1 MKTLSMALLTI
12 WITFAH
18 TLAQA
23 QTPSGKISGV
33 VVGTDQKPIDG
44 ASLTL
49 LTAQDST
56 TVKTL
61 LGNANGAFAFDNLPN
76 GNYQLRVTV
85 MGYLNY
91 KSAPISIGDKS
102 LVNLPAIVLK
112 QVGKTLKEVAITA
125 QKDFVEQKIDRTVV
139 NVNALISN
147 TGANALEVLE
157 KTPGVLVD
165 ENGTIS
171 FKGKS
176 GVMVLIDDKPTYLS
190 GDNLAAYLKAMPA
203 SLLDQIELMSNPPA
217 KYEAAGNAGVI
228 NIKTKKLK
236 AKGFNGSFAASIGNA
251 AYWRTNESLTLN
263 YHVDKVNLFASMGY
277 NIYNNYRQLE
287 VTRQYFDN
295 NGNLTSRYNESA
307 FFHPKNYNPTLKIGM
322 DYYLSPKTTIGF
334 VFTGNRLTGGVPNT
348 VNSVIAKPSG
358 AVDSTIVAD
367 NHTKNNFNNGGI
379 NLNYNHKFDKSAAV
393 LSFDLD
399 YLKYNNVKDQT
410 FVNNTYLPNGAL
422 ANVQTIT
429 DNLPTSINIYAAKTD
444 YSQTLPNKGKLEA
457 GLKTSFVNTD
467 NAANYFNVVNNIST
481 INYNNT
487 NRFLYNE
494 NINAAY
500 LSFNQEYK
508 RFSIQA
514 GLRLENTNISGHQ
527 LGNALRGDSSF
538 IQHYTN
544 LFPTAYLLY
553 KLDTAGKHT
562 LNLSYGRRIGRPYYQ
577 DLNPFVTILDK
588 YSQFEGNPFL
598 RPQFSSNYQLTYS
611 YRSIWSI
618 ALEYNYVSDYQTES
632 DIQRDGIFMATS
644 VNLGQSIFY
653 GINGNLTLIPFKWW
667 NFHLYLQVSNTR
679 DQGAIYNGYLSTNN
693 TSYNINNV
701 NQFTLGKGWSGEL
714 TYFYLSPTQSAQFT
728 HISRKQVNAAIQKK
742 ILNNKASIKL
752 SARDIFRGNFSAGDI
767 TNIPNTKAT
776 YYNDFANRVLILGF
790 TYSFG
795 TSGKNDK
802 KHDSRVDEQNRVQ

>member
-1 MKTLSMALLTI
+1 MKTLSMALLTR

-18 TLAQA
+18 ILAQA
-23 QTPSGKISGV
+23 QTPAGKISGV
-33 VVGTDQKPIDG
+33 IVGTDQKPVDG
-44 ASLTL
+44 ASITL
-49 LTAQDST
+49 LNAQDST

-61 LGNANGAFAFDNLPN
+61 LGNVNGTFAFNNLPG
-76 GNYQLRVTV
+76 GNYRLKVT
-85 MGYLNY
+85 MLGYQNY
-91 KSAPISIGDKS
+91 KSGLISIGDKP
-102 LVNLPAIVLK
+102 LVTLPAIVLQQTSK
-112 QVGKTLKEVAITA
+112 ALKEVAVTA

-176 GVMVLIDDKPTYLS
+176 GVMILIDDKPTYLS
-190 GDNLAAYLKAMPA
+190 GDNLASYLKAMPA

-228 NIKTKKLK
+228 NIKTKKSK
-236 AKGFNGSFAASIGNA
+236 TQGFNGSLAANIGKA

-263 YHVDKVNLFASMGY
+263 YHVDKVNLFANLGY
-277 NIYNNYRQLE
+277 NLFNNYRQLE
-287 VTRQYFDN
+287 VTRQYFSP
-295 NGNLTSRYNESA
+295 GGALTSAYNESA
-307 FFHPKNYNPTLKIGM
+307 FFHPKNYNKIAKIGM
-322 DYYLSPKTTIGF
+322 DYYASPQTTIGF
-334 VFTGNRLTGGVPNT
+334 VLTGYHLKGATPNA
-348 VNSVIAKPSG
+348 VSSVLKSSSG
-358 AVDSTIVAD
+358 AIDSTILAQ
-367 NHTKNNFNNGGI
+367 NKSINNLKNGGL
-379 NLNYNHKFDKSAAV
+379 NLNYNHKFDKPGTV
-393 LSFDLD
+393 LSFNLD
-399 YLKYNNVKDQT
+399 YLKYDNVVDQT
-410 FVNNTYLPNGAL
+410 FVNNTYLANGTL
-422 ANVQTIT
+422 ANLQIIT

-444 YSQTLPNKGKLEA
+444 YSQALPNKGKLEA

-514 GLRLENTNISGHQ
+514 GLRLENTNITGHQ

-544 LFPTAYLLY
+544 VFPTAYLLY

-577 DLNPFVTILDK
+577 DLNPFITIIDK

-644 VNLGQSIFY
+644 VNLGQSVFY
-653 GINGNLTLIPFKWW
+653 GINSNLTLTPFKWW
-667 NFHLYLQVSNTR
+667 NFHLYFQ
-679 DQGAIYNGYLSTNN
+679 LSTNHDKGDIYQSYLN
-693 TSYNINNV
+693 IKQTSYNINNI
-701 NQFTLGKGWSGEL
+701 NQFTFGRGWSGEL
-714 TYFYLSPTQSAQFT
+714 TYYYLSPTQSAQFT
-728 HISRKQVNAAIQKK
+728 HISREQVNAAIQKK
-742 ILNNKASIKL
+742 ILNNKAAIKL

-790 TYSFG
+790 SYSFG
-795 TSGKNDK
+795 TSLKSDK
-802 KHDSRVDEQNRVQ
+802 KHDSNVDEQGRVR